1 MGSVFGN
8 SIKLTLFGESRGQ
21 AVGAVLDGLPPGL
34 KVDMDY
40 ISSEMDKRR
49 ARGSYSTER
58 REKDVPEF
66 ISGVKDGFTEGTP
79 LTVIIKNTDAKPA
92 GCDAQSQEGCS
103 KPFIPRPS
111 HADFTAQAKYLG
123 FQDASGG
130 GHFSGRLTA
139 PITAACAVIKQALET
154 KGIFIGTH
162 ILRLGELEDRP
173 FEADPSED
181 IRTLSGPLFPVLC
194 EKNSK
199 AMKDAMEKAAEEG
212 DSLGGVLET
221 AVAGLPAGI
230 GEPFFESLESELAR
244 ALFSIPGA
252 KGVEFGAGFEIAAMK
267 GSQANDAFA
276 VKDGKVVTLTN
287 NSGGINGGIS
297 NGMPIVFRTAFR
309 PTTSIS
315 KAQKSVDLNTMTETE
330 LVISGRHDPAF
341 IHRARPV
348 VDALTA
354 LVIADL
360 AARRFGYMWLR
371 NE

>member
-34 KVDMDY
+34 KIDMDY
-40 ISSEMDKRR
+40 IASEMDKRR
-49 ARGSYSTER
+49 ARGPYSTGR

-194 EKNSK
+194 KKNSK

-267 GSQANDAFA
+267 GSQANDAMHYEGGT
-276 VKDGKVVTLTN
+276 VKTLTN
-287 NSGGINGGIS
+287 HNGGITGGITD
-297 NGMPIVFRTAFR
+297 GMPLVFRAAFK
-309 PTTSIS
+309 PTPSIAKEQQS
-315 KAQKSVDLNTMTETE
+315 IDLRTMRETR
-330 LVISGRHDPAF
+330 LK
-341 IHRARPV
+341 
-348 VDALTA
+348 
-354 LVIADL
+354 
-360 AARRFGYMWLR
+360 
-371 NE
+371 